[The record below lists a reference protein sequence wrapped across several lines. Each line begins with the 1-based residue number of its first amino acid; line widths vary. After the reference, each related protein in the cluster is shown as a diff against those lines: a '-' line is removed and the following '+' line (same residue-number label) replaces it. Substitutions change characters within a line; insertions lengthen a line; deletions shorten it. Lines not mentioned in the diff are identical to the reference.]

1 MARYIGPAC
10 RLCRRE
16 GEKLFLKG
24 DRCFS
29 SKCAVERR
37 EGCPGVHAKRRGRF
51 SEYKVQ
57 LREKQKVKRMYGLLE
72 KQFRSLFVEAD
83 RRKGVTGETL
93 LSLLEGRLDNMVY
106 RAGFASSRKEGR
118 HMVSH
123 GHFLVNGKK
132 VNIPSYGVTPG
143 DVITLC
149 ESSRQGARVNESL
162 AAAKGRKVPEWI
174 ELNTETYEA
183 KVMALPSRTQLTH
196 PMKEQLIVEL
206 YSK

>member
-1 MARYIGPAC
+1 MARYIGPSC

-24 DRCFS
+24 DRCYS
-29 SKCAVERR
+29 NKCAVERR

-72 KQFRSLFVEAD
+72 KQFRNLFIEAD

-93 LSLLEGRLDNMVY
+93 LSMLEGRLDNMVY
-106 RAGFASSRKEGR
+106 RAGFASSRREGR
-118 HMVSH
+118 HMVNH

-132 VNIPSYGVTPG
+132 VNIPSYAVQPG
-143 DVITLC
+143 DIITLC
-149 ESSRQGARVNESL
+149 EASRQGARVNESL
-162 AAAKGRKVPEWI
+162 AAAKARKVPEWI
-174 ELNTETYEA
+174 ELNTESYEA
-183 KVMALPSRTQLTH
+183 RILSLPARTQLTH